1 VNTTQISEFL
11 EQQRWPELIAALRHL
26 PPEEAAKQME
36 ALDDDGQQALFANLT
51 VDLAASLLGH
61 FPYYHQYILLHKRTV
76 EDMRAILDQMP
87 VHERL
92 QLLDELPDEAWEQLE
107 EEIGELKRSAD
118 DAQVK
123 TAPPAPP
130 KVAPPTAS
138 RPLTAPLRELP
149 LSDQAHV
156 DPIIEARGLE
166 KSFLQPDGHNV
177 QVIAPLDLSIYS
189 GTVVALLGAS
199 GSGKSTLLRMLS
211 GLSQPST
218 GKVLWHGKSLS
229 ETIPNVAIV
238 FQSFALFPWLTVLE
252 NVEAPLL
259 ARAVAADDRRKRALR
274 AINTVGLKGFE
285 NAYPKELSGGMKQRV
300 GFARALAVQPE
311 VLFMDE
317 PFSALDVLTAE
328 NLRGELLDLWLD
340 DKMDIKSIFIVT
352 HNIEEAVLLA
362 DRVIVLGRNPA
373 HIRAD
378 FRISLPHPRDR
389 KSPQFV
395 VFVDYI
401 YKVMTSPDAVVA
413 PPTHGRAGEASRYPL
428 LPHARPGGM
437 AGLLE
442 VLIDLEGTEDL
453 YHLAERLL
461 MEVDDLFPIVDA
473 AVLLGFAKIEEG
485 DVSIT
490 PEGRTWAEADVT
502 TQKKLFRDA
511 ALSRI
516 LLFQQIAKILQEK
529 SDHSIPLELFRD
541 ILDEH
546 HSDKDIRRQLETVL
560 NWGRYC
566 ELFAYDSEK
575 ERLYLPQTTEP
586 EGSTEEGNPEFPA
599 RRDS

>member
-1 VNTTQISEFL
+1 
-11 EQQRWPELIAALRHL
+11 
-26 PPEEAAKQME
+26 
-36 ALDDDGQQALFANLT
+36 
-51 VDLAASLLGH
+51 
-61 FPYYHQYILLHKRTV
+61 
-76 EDMRAILDQMP
+76 
-87 VHERL
+87 
-92 QLLDELPDEAWEQLE
+92 
-107 EEIGELKRSAD
+107 
-118 DAQVK
+118 
-123 TAPPAPP
+123 
-130 KVAPPTAS
+130 
-138 RPLTAPLRELP
+138 
-149 LSDQAHV
+149 
-156 DPIIEARGLE
+156 
-166 KSFLQPDGHNV
+166 
-177 QVIAPLDLSIYS
+177 
-189 GTVVALLGAS
+189 
-199 GSGKSTLLRMLS
+199 
-211 GLSQPST
+211 
-218 GKVLWHGKSLS
+218 
-229 ETIPNVAIV
+229 
-238 FQSFALFPWLTVLE
+238 
-252 NVEAPLL
+252 
-259 ARAVAADDRRKRALR
+259 
-274 AINTVGLKGFE
+274 
-285 NAYPKELSGGMKQRV
+285 
-300 GFARALAVQPE
+300 
-311 VLFMDE
+311 MDE

-389 KSPQFV
+389 KSAQFV

-413 PPTHGRAGEASRYPL
+413 PPTHGRASEASRYPL